1 MKKKQLAL
9 LLAMAVFT
17 ASALSACQPP
27 PHSGVPSQENTS
39 ADSETSAKE
48 GESAEVSY
56 KDTLIVAAYG
66 DQDSMDPQTNVN
78 NDKMLRLVYNSLLT
92 HDEGIGIIGD
102 LAESWEASEDNMT
115 WTFHLRQGVK
125 FHNGKELTAADV
137 KASYDRLLNKE
148 DPVRYTDTMDFIDHC
163 EIVDD
168 YTVNLVLS
176 RAYGAVEASL
186 CLHANMI
193 MDADYI
199 EQYGH
204 DIGIDVDTINGTG
217 PYKLL
222 SWDLDEQMTFE
233 ANPDYFDGVAETPNL
248 IVQVIPEASARTLA
262 IETGQV
268 DIVDR
273 PQTEDVPR
281 LMETEG
287 LVVDAKPGYGMH
299 GFQFKCSPDSICS
312 DTRIRQAI
320 SYALDRHAI
329 IDALYA
335 PIGETCATSPLTEEC
350 FGYTDLGVIE
360 QDQEK
365 AKSLMAEA
373 GYPDGFE
380 LSLMT
385 YGGYNKGVEMAEII
399 KAQLA
404 EVGIHAEIESIEG
417 ATFSASLNG
426 LTPEE
431 FKWDMFIMGMGS
443 QTLDADEGLRRLYV
457 TDTSG
462 YNTNNYGFYSN
473 AEVDRLLNEA
483 AAEMDQEKR
492 HKLYDEACQILYID
506 DPVAVF
512 MNNRN
517 GIYVLTDKVEGF
529 VQKAG
534 GGGAY
539 LEKVRVRN

>member
-115 WTFHLRQGVK
+115 WTFHLKQGVK

-268 DIVDR
+268 DIPMVKR
-273 PQTEDVPR
+273 RHRNCWIIFRKT
-281 LMETEG
+281 
-287 LVVDAKPGYGMH
+287 
-299 GFQFKCSPDSICS
+299 S
-312 DTRIRQAI
+312 TREKI
-320 SYALDRHAI
+320 L
-329 IDALYA
+329 L
-335 PIGETCATSPLTEEC
+335 TS
-350 FGYTDLGVIE
+350 
-360 QDQEK
+360 
-365 AKSLMAEA
+365 
-373 GYPDGFE
+373 
-380 LSLMT
+380 
-385 YGGYNKGVEMAEII
+385 
-399 KAQLA
+399 
-404 EVGIHAEIESIEG
+404 VGS
-417 ATFSASLNG
+417 
-426 LTPEE
+426 
-431 FKWDMFIMGMGS
+431 
-443 QTLDADEGLRRLYV
+443 
-457 TDTSG
+457 
-462 YNTNNYGFYSN
+462 
-473 AEVDRLLNEA
+473 
-483 AAEMDQEKR
+483 
-492 HKLYDEACQILYID
+492 
-506 DPVAVF
+506 
-512 MNNRN
+512 
-517 GIYVLTDKVEGF
+517 
-529 VQKAG
+529 
-534 GGGAY
+534 
-539 LEKVRVRN
+539 